1 MNCIGAT
8 SYRQKPA
15 ENPLSARFRG
25 EREGPAPEAWEG
37 EVGDAADPDIGP
49 LPPCPSP
56 PACGGRGRGPAWL
69 RREGEVG
76 SSAVRDWGG
85 SPHLTPTLSAP
96 QGGEG
101 DIPAACLVVRSV
113 HAPAAREIGSRHRL
127 PRRSR
132 RSSHAFQAQG

>member
-76 SSAVRDWGG
+76 SGCSRRGAPP
-85 SPHLTPTLSAP
+85 PHPDPLRP
-96 QGGEG
+96 QGRRGGYSSRLSGYE
-101 DIPAACLVVRSV
+101 IYACL
-113 HAPAAREIGSRHRL
+113 AAGGVKK
-127 PRRSR
+127 RSR
-132 RSSHAFQAQG
+132 FFETTAGQVTDILERLG

>member
-76 SSAVRDWGG
+76 SSAVREGG
-85 SPHLTPTLSAP
+85 SPTS
-96 QGGEG
+96 
-101 DIPAACLVVRSV
+101 
-113 HAPAAREIGSRHRL
+113 
-127 PRRSR
+127 PRPSPPPRAER
-132 RSSHAFQAQG
+132 GIFEPPVWL